1 MKDLPEVSIVIPC
14 YCSGLWMEELV
25 SGIRAAM
32 RGYENWE
39 LILVNDDSPDN
50 GVTWKAIRDASNSN
64 ENLIGIDLQANVGQF
79 HASICGLEQST
90 GSVVILMDDDLQHDP
105 NFIPNLIDALEE
117 QDADCV
123 MGSFEKKHHSIIRNF
138 GSWVIRQTF
147 SRLHGLPKGIRMSS
161 FRAIRRSAV
170 NMMIQHHTAN
180 PVLGALVLGSSRKV
194 INVEVPHSVRPYGKS
209 GYKFSRLVK
218 ATLDNVFLAS
228 TLPLRMFSY
237 LGFVTFS
244 TSLIA
249 SGYFAYQY
257 YAEGPGESPGFTT
270 IVLLQL
276 FLIGVVSM
284 GLGLIGEYL
293 DRVIDEVEKK
303 PRWHVRETAGIE
315 DIGDRGQ

>member
-1 MKDLPEVSIVIPC
+1 MKDNPGVSIVIPC
-14 YCSGLWMEELV
+14 YCSGPWMEELV
-25 SGIRAAM
+25 FGIERAM
-32 RGYENWE
+32 KGHSYWE

-50 GVTWKAIRDASNSN
+50 GVTWKAIRDASKSN
-64 ENLIGIDLQANVGQF
+64 ENIIGIDLQANVGQF
-79 HASICGLEQST
+79 HASICGMEQST
-90 GSVVILMDDDLQHDP
+90 GSVVVLMDDDLQHDP

-117 QDADCV
+117 QEADCV
-123 MGSFEKKHHSIIRNF
+123 MGIFEKKHHSIIRNF

-180 PVLGALVLGSSRKV
+180 PVLGALVLVSSRKV
-194 INVEVPHSVRPYGKS
+194 INVEVPHSARPYGKS
-209 GYKFSRLVK
+209 GYNFSRLVK

-237 LGFVTFS
+237 LGLVTFS

-249 SGYFAYQY
+249 SGYFAYRY
-257 YAEGPGESPGFTT
+257 YTEGSGVPGFTT
-270 IVLLQL
+270 IVLLEL
-276 FLIGVVSM
+276 FLIGIVSM

-303 PRWHVRETAGIE
+303 PRWHVRETVGIE
-315 DIGDRGQ
+315 DGSDEGQ